1 MTEPIKA
8 MGSQELRV
16 FLRGGCA
23 RLGSKQEEVN
33 ALNVFPV
40 PDGDTGVNMYL
51 TVASGE
57 KKMLTAPDGASLG
70 KLAGDFSMGTLMG
83 ARGNSGVILS
93 QMFRGLSLALQNVEQ
108 ADAAAFAAALQK
120 GVDLS
125 YKSVMKPV
133 EGTILTVFRQFAAAC
148 EEAAAGGADIENML
162 LHGLEVGEK
171 ALADTP
177 RLLPVLKEAGVVD
190 AGGQGLLVFL
200 QGAYDALTGHST
212 ESRIAA
218 PSVAV
223 KQSTVPANARD
234 DISTADIK
242 YTYCT
247 QLLITGEHIPV
258 DEIREHLS
266 HTPPGDSLLVVGDE
280 NLVKIHFHNNEPAQ
294 VLAYCS
300 GFGALHDIIVDD
312 MRVQHH
318 DNMAAAYEAAQGRG
332 EAAEPAPEADENE
345 LPETACGVVAVA
357 AGSGM
362 SEIYHELGA
371 CVISGGQT
379 MNPSAEDILN
389 AIDQCPAPQVVI
401 LPNNSNIVMS
411 AEQAARLSQKPA
423 AVVRT
428 KYVAQGLGAM
438 LGFDP
443 DATAEDNAAAMM
455 EAASGQVDG
464 ELTYAVR
471 DTHMNGFEIRE
482 GDLLAVGPEGILGCG
497 TDMETV
503 LCDLVEQLA
512 ALKEGPELVSLYYGN
527 DMAEEQA
534 EELACA
540 VRERLGDEVEVECY
554 FGGQPLYYFLI
565 AVE

>member
-1 MTEPIKA
+1 MSDPIKV
-8 MGSQELRV
+8 MGPQELRV

-57 KKMLTAPDGASLG
+57 KKMLTGADGSALG
-70 KLAGDFSMGTLMG
+70 RVAGDFSMGTLMG

-93 QMFRGLSLALQNVEQ
+93 QIFRGIAQSLQNVAE

-133 EGTILTVFRQFAAAC
+133 EGTILTVFRLFAAAC
-148 EEAAAGGADIENML
+148 AEAASQGADLEEML
-162 LHGLEVGEK
+162 RHGLEVGEK
-171 ALADTP
+171 ALVDTP

-190 AGGQGLLVFL
+190 AGGQGLLVFM
-200 QGAYDALTGHST
+200 QGAYSALTGNAA
-212 ESRIAA
+212 ESRITA
-218 PSVAV
+218 PEAPLGE
-223 KQSTVPANARD
+223 TVIPANARD

-247 QLLITGEHIPV
+247 QLLITGEQIPV

-280 NLVKIHFHNNEPAQ
+280 TLVKIHFHNNEPAQ

-300 GFGALHDIIVDD
+300 KFGALHDIIVDD
-312 MRVQHH
+312 MREQHH
-318 DNMAAAYEAAQGRG
+318 DNMAAAYAATQSRG
-332 EAAEPAPEADENE
+332 QQPAESEPEAES
-345 LPETACGVVAVA
+345 LPRTPCGVVAVA
-357 AGSGM
+357 AGDGM
-362 SEIYHELGA
+362 TQIYHELGA

-389 AIDQCPAPQVVI
+389 AIAQCPSEQVVI

-411 AEQAARLSQKPA
+411 AEQAVSLSAKPA

-428 KYVAQGLGAM
+428 KYVAQGLSAM

-443 DATAEDNAAAMM
+443 DGSAADNAAAMA
-455 EAASGQVDG
+455 EACAGQING

-471 DTHMNGFEIRE
+471 DTHMNGFEISE
-482 GDLLAVGPEGILGCG
+482 GDLLAIGPDGILGCG
-497 TDMETV
+497 TELAQV
-503 LCDLVEQLA
+503 LPDLVEQLA
-512 ALKEGPELVSLYYGN
+512 ALKDGAELISLYYGN
-527 DMAEEQA
+527 ELPEEQA
-534 EELACA
+534 EELADA
-540 VRERLGDEVEVECY
+540 VRQRLGDDIDVECY
-554 FGGQPLYYFLI
+554 YGGQPLYYFLI

>member
-1 MTEPIKA
+1 MSDPIRVI
-8 MGSQELRV
+8 GSQELRV

-23 RLGSKQEEVN
+23 RLGSKQDEVN

-57 KKMLTAPDGASLG
+57 KKMLTAADGLSLG
-70 KLAGDFSMGTLMG
+70 RLAGEFSMGTLMG

-93 QMFRGLSLALQNVEQ
+93 QMFRGISLALQNADR
-108 ADAAAFAAALQK
+108 ADAAAFAAALQR

-148 EEAAAGGADIENML
+148 EEAAKDGADMEAML
-162 LHGLEVGEK
+162 AHGLEVAEK

-200 QGAYDALTGHST
+200 QGAYDALTGHTT
-212 ESRIAA
+212 ESRIASPA
-218 PSVAV
+218 GPVDKAA
-223 KQSTVPANARD
+223 VPANARD

-280 NLVKIHFHNNEPAQ
+280 NLVKIHFHNNEPAK

-300 GFGALHDIIVDD
+300 NFGALHDIIVDD
-312 MRVQHH
+312 MREQHH
-318 DNMAAAYEAAQGRG
+318 DNMAAAYEAAQASTVQ
-332 EAAEPAPEADENE
+332 EAEPEADEGA
-345 LPETACGVVAVA
+345 LPAGHCGVVAVA

-362 SEIYHELGA
+362 SQIYHELGA

-389 AIDQCPAPQVVI
+389 AIEQCPGEQVVI
-401 LPNNSNIVMS
+401 LPNNGNIIMS
-411 AEQAARLSQKPA
+411 AEQAVELSSKPA

-443 DATAEDNAAAMM
+443 DATAADNAEAML
-455 EAASGQVDG
+455 EAAAEQVDG

-471 DTHMNGFEIRE
+471 DTHMNGFDIKE

-497 TDMETV
+497 EDMETV
-503 LCDLVEQLA
+503 LTDLVAALA
-512 ALKEGPELVSLYYGN
+512 AMKEDPELVSLYYGN
-527 DMAEEQA
+527 DLSEEEAEA
-534 EELACA
+534 LADK
-540 VRERLGDEVEVECY
+540 VRERLGGDIDVECY

>member
-57 KKMLTAPDGASLG
+57 KKMLTAPDGAALG

-93 QMFRGLSLALQNVEQ
+93 QMFRGLSLALQNTER

-133 EGTILTVFRQFAAAC
+133 EGTILTVFRHFAAAC

-162 LHGLEVGEK
+162 IHGLEVGEK

-223 KQSTVPANARD
+223 QQSTVPANARD

-318 DNMAAAYEAAQGRG
+318 DNMAAAYEASQGRAGQEEPAQGG
-332 EAAEPAPEADENE
+332 ASDE

-371 CVISGGQT
+371 CVINGGQT

-389 AIDQCPAPQVVI
+389 AINQCPSRQVVI
-401 LPNNSNIVMS
+401 LPNNGNIIMS
-411 AEQAARLSQKPA
+411 AEQAARLSKKPA

-443 DATAEDNAAAMM
+443 DATAEDNAASME
-455 EAASGQVDG
+455 EAASGQING

-471 DTHMNGFEIRE
+471 DTRMNGFEIKE
-482 GDLLAVGPEGILGCG
+482 GDLLAIGPEGILGCG
-497 TDMETV
+497 TEMESV
-503 LCDLVEQLA
+503 LTDLVAQLA
-512 ALKEGPELVSLYYGN
+512 ALKDGPELVSLYYGN
-527 DMAEEQA
+527 DMTEERA
-534 EELACA
+534 EELTCA

>member
-1 MTEPIKA
+1 MSDPIVV
-8 MGSQELRV
+8 MGPQELRV

-57 KKMLTAPDGASLG
+57 KKMLAAAEGSSLG
-70 KLAGDFSMGTLMG
+70 RLAADFSMGTLMG

-93 QMFRGLSLALQNVEQ
+93 QIFRGISLALQNQEQ

-133 EGTILTVFRQFAAAC
+133 EGTILTVFRLFAAAC
-148 EEAAAGGADIENML
+148 AEEAARGA
-162 LHGLEVGEK
+162 GLEQMLQFGLAAGEK

-190 AGGQGLLVFL
+190 AGGQGLLVFM
-200 QGAYDALTGHST
+200 QGALDGLTGRVT
-212 ESRIAA
+212 ETRIAA
-218 PSVAV
+218 PSLPVE
-223 KQSTVPANARD
+223 QSAVPANARD

-247 QLLITGEHIPV
+247 QLLITGEGIPV

-300 GFGALHDIIVDD
+300 RFGALHDIIVDD
-312 MRVQHH
+312 MREQHH
-318 DNMAAAYEAAQGRG
+318 DNMAAAYEASQARG
-332 EAAEPAPEADENE
+332 KQEEPAAVEEGE

-362 SEIYHELGA
+362 AQIYHELGA

-411 AEQAARLSQKPA
+411 AEQAVSLSKKPA

-443 DATAEDNAAAMM
+443 DGTAADNAEAML
-455 EAASGQVDG
+455 EACAGQVNG
-464 ELTYAVR
+464 ELTFAVR
-471 DTHMNGFEIRE
+471 DTCINGLEIRE

-497 TDMETV
+497 ADIETV
-503 LCDLVEQLA
+503 LPDLAEQLV

-527 DMAEEQA
+527 DLSEERAEA
-534 EELACA
+534 LTEL
-540 VRERLGDEVEVECY
+540 VRQRLGDDIEVECY